1 MNSVYDKVFPNQP
14 ISNVL
19 QKKFHL
25 FPLYH
30 FFCSS
35 QNELEHLI

>member
-19 QKKFHL
+19 QKITSSVHSLSFFL
-25 FPLYH
+25 FE
-30 FFCSS
+30 SK
-35 QNELEHLI
+35 